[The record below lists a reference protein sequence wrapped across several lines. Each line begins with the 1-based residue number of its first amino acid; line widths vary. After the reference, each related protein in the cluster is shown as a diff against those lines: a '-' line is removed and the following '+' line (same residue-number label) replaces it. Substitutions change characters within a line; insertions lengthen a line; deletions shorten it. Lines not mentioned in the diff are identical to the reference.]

1 MQCETVLTFSIDR
14 SYSMYVKPGYIQVI
28 AINNVSGKMYA
39 IELSEE
45 AYSVLKKHLE
55 TLEINPLAFMF
66 DAVKLQNDSKDKD
79 SK

>member
-1 MQCETVLTFSIDR
+1 MCEQVLTFYIDK

-55 TLEINPLAFMF
+55 TLEINPLAFML
-66 DAVKLQNDSKDKD
+66 DAVKLSTKDKD